1 MKQELTRQ
9 FHIILGIKLEN
20 TGELYLMLPNVGGV
34 DISMSTL
41 RRHLRPLGLL
51 RHETQSD
58 LLEASVF
65 LQEKF
70 NQYGM
75 LHALCM
81 NGSVDGLLC
90 VCVWSYGYMLI
101 QRLSIMLKLKFNIT
115 VFHRGEATWANEKQ
129 R

>member
-1 MKQELTRQ
+1 
-9 FHIILGIKLEN
+9 
-20 TGELYLMLPNVGGV
+20 MLSNVGGV

-41 RRHLRPLGLL
+41 QRHLRPLGLL

-81 NGSVDGLLC
+81 IGSVDGLCDC
-90 VCVWSYGYMLI
+90 VCVFVCVVIWLHVDPKVI
-101 QRLSIMLKLKFNIT
+101 NHACLFKLNIT
-115 VFHRGEATWANEKQ
+115 VFHRGEAMLA